1 MAGSASCWPRL
12 RVSSDVRRRCWRLA
26 SGCAGGEHGVL
37 PPACTMNNEAAVRLI
52 LARILELQQ
61 QVDAGDVGAH
71 LLRERIEELE
81 AVLGRIQATAA

>member
-1 MAGSASCWPRL
+1 
-12 RVSSDVRRRCWRLA
+12 
-26 SGCAGGEHGVL
+26 
-37 PPACTMNNEAAVRLI
+37 MNNEAAVRLI